1 MVITRANSSD
11 APVNYPYQ
19 TVGAVY
25 KTIHPATM
33 EDMYICRVIS
43 RKRFSGEFVVHDFHN
58 SGCIITA
65 DVSSVKSLSYIKF
78 FESYIDEKSK
88 MPIVTL
94 NVSNSKPPSMFPA
107 IIKHED
113 PEVISSTGKGSAKG
127 KAAKERI
134 YSLEGII
141 LCLNDSQQE
150 GIVGGNGVHFSQ
162 KMLNSMSRLEPVVD
176 CCATRLYAREMH
188 ILENVN
194 EWLSDEIIN
203 AAVLRFLEIGI
214 QYHVIFAER
223 GTVLPP
229 CMFQAI
235 LDTLLTDPA
244 QSRTK
249 RDFQKADEAKF
260 PEHYEMSKALWEY
273 VNIFSQ
279 KRWYFSIINYP
290 QQSHWMFIAIHSG
303 TKFYYIYDPQF
314 KKGYIES
321 VKKVLHLY
329 IDAEAAAFATSPQDA
344 NALTHQHWKT
354 TEQTSSTQRQQ
365 DSYNCGLLALI
376 AFFRATVAIQKTA
389 TTTSEAT
396 QKIVAAWKC
405 DVTPTAV
412 KKYRQQLKDLLTAED
427 LEGFAYFHDS
437 LPGYINSGGAKF

>member
-1 MVITRANSSD
+1 
-11 APVNYPYQ
+11 
-19 TVGAVY
+19 
-25 KTIHPATM
+25 
-33 EDMYICRVIS
+33 
-43 RKRFSGEFVVHDFHN
+43 
-58 SGCIITA
+58 
-65 DVSSVKSLSYIKF
+65 
-78 FESYIDEKSK
+78 
-88 MPIVTL
+88 
-94 NVSNSKPPSMFPA
+94 
-107 IIKHED
+107 
-113 PEVISSTGKGSAKG
+113 
-127 KAAKERI
+127 
-134 YSLEGII
+134 
-141 LCLNDSQQE
+141 
-150 GIVGGNGVHFSQ
+150 
-162 KMLNSMSRLEPVVD
+162 
-176 CCATRLYAREMH
+176 MH

-214 QYHVIFAER
+214 QYHVINAER

-427 LEGFAYFHDS
+427 PEGFDYFHDL